1 MDYKTF
7 PKGFLLSLE
16 GQPSPAGDG
25 EEGQNL
31 SHDISNT
38 CDQENPSKRT
48 FHLVHCL
55 EGSEQSFIPQQETS
69 ETENHLLSDEKKCRH
84 FLEDLPVGLYAST
97 FEGKFLFA
105 NKALVE
111 ILKFPDLETLLSY
124 RTVDLYLNPA
134 DRTRL
139 LKLLE
144 DNDFVRHF
152 ETRLRC
158 YNGDII
164 WVSISARLVTEKGK
178 KILRGAI
185 QDITTLKYAQKA
197 LTEIEAKF
205 RTITEMAP
213 DAIVLVDL
221 EGRIVFWNKAAEK
234 IFGYTCAEA
243 LGRSLWFLVASKRY
257 YSYYLHSLIKLKETG
272 KSPLV
277 GKTYKIKAKKKN
289 DTIFPVEISHS
300 LLEIDDHKVLICMIR
315 DITSQERAQK
325 YIKRREEILK
335 VISDA
340 ANLFLHRSSC
350 DEVVNTV
357 LNKFGK
363 ILDVDKISIYQII
376 NDSKTEIFANIR
388 YNWTK
393 RKKDAKKTNLVVL
406 NHQHP
411 LLKAIQKKIPK
422 GKIFTRLFSETSNK
436 LRDFFEQENIK
447 SLAIS
452 PIFVGNEY
460 WGFIIAIQTSHERK
474 WLNVELDALQSLSD
488 MFGVSIQREN
498 IAEELIKEKER
509 LDITLKSIADG
520 VIVTDTTGK
529 IILINKGAQKILR
542 QDIEVKEPVFLKDI
556 FKIFYEKT
564 RQPEDILEA
573 VLKHKQTVRLV
584 SDTILLT
591 KNGDEVPI
599 QVVASPIKDHQK
611 QIIGIVI
618 VFQDITRRRQLEKE
632 ILNQEKMKILEML
645 AGGIAHDFNN
655 LLSAI
660 LGNISLAKIK
670 NKEESVEKFLDKAEK
685 ATKQAEKL
693 TRQLLSFTKAGLPV
707 KKTTSI
713 AELVKETTSFVLRGA
728 NVKVVFSIPDN
739 LWPAK
744 VDEVQIGQVIQ
755 NLVINA
761 QQAMSDGGTIE
772 ISAKNVYFETESE
785 IPLPPGPYI
794 CLRVK
799 DEGCG
804 IPPEYLS
811 RIFDPYFTTKPNGSG
826 LGLAVVLSII
836 KKHDGYIRVH
846 SRLGKGTSFEIFL
859 PAVKK
864 EKNENTNISKEETL
878 EKEFH
883 NKGKILVLDDEEL
896 VRHTLKE
903 MLKLLGYEVET
914 ASDGQEAIEK
924 YKMAYEQGSPFQA
937 IIMDLTVPGGMGGKE
952 ALAEILKID
961 PYAVAIVSTGYGNDQ
976 ILAEYRRYGFKG
988 FLKKPHRIE
997 ELAKVLQKVLHEY
1010 NQSKVKSD

>member
-1 MDYKTF
+1 MENILTQRVSDSVKKSSWTSFFPVDRRAFMVRFLISVWLRFVPFFLNRNKPVFSLNTKDSDLNIVREKICAGEDLICPQKENFSSRPFKNLRPCPKLEREKRGHCKMDHKAF
-7 PKGFLLSLE
+7 LKGFLLSVASE
-16 GQPSPAGDG
+16 PSPRENGK
-25 EEGQNL
+25 EGQNL
-31 SHDISNT
+31 SQDISSA

-48 FHLVHCL
+48 FLPVHSS
-55 EGSEQSFIPQQETS
+55 EGLDQSFIAQEKTS
-69 ETENHLLSDEKKCRH
+69 TIENHFLSDEKKCRH

-124 RTVDLYLNPA
+124 RTVDLYINPA

-152 ETRLRC
+152 ETQLRC
-158 YNGDII
+158 YNGEII
-164 WVSISARLVTEKGK
+164 WASISARLVTEKGE
-178 KILRGAI
+178 KILRGAV

-213 DAIVLVDL
+213 DAIVLVNSD
-221 EGRIVFWNKAAEK
+221 GRIILWNQAAEK
-234 IFGYTCAEA
+234 IFGYTSAEA
-243 LGRSLWFLVASKRY
+243 LGRSLWFLIASKRY
-257 YSYYLHSLIKLKETG
+257 YSYYLHSLAKLKETG

-277 GKTYKIKAKKKN
+277 GKTYKIKAKKK
-289 DTIFPVEISHS
+289 DGTVFPVEISHS
-300 LLEIDDHKVLICMIR
+300 LLEIDNHKVLICMIR
-315 DITSQERAQK
+315 DITSQERAKK
-325 YIKRREEILK
+325 YIERREKILK
-335 VISDA
+335 IVSDA
-340 ANLFLHRSSC
+340 ANIFLHSSSY
-350 DEVVNTV
+350 DEVINNV

-376 NDSKTEIFANIR
+376 NNSETEIFANLR

-393 RKKDAKKTNLVVL
+393 KKAKKTNLIVL
-406 NHQHP
+406 NNQHP
-411 LLKAIQKKIPK
+411 LLRSIQRKIPK
-422 GKIFTRLFSETSNK
+422 GKIFTKVFSETSNK
-436 LRDFFEQENIK
+436 LRDFFEQESIK

-460 WGFIIAIQTSHERK
+460 WGFIIAIQTNYEKK

-488 MFGVSIQREN
+488 MLGVSIQREN

-542 QDIEVKEPVFLKDI
+542 QEIEVKDSVFLKDI
-556 FKIFYEKT
+556 FKIFYERT

-584 SDTILLT
+584 SDTILLA
-591 KNGDEVPI
+591 KNGEEVPI

-655 LLSAI
+655 LLSSI
-660 LGNISLAKIK
+660 LGNISLARIK

-728 NVKVVFSIPDN
+728 NVKVVFSIPDD

-761 QQAMSDGGTIE
+761 QQAMPNGGTIE
-772 ISAKNVYFETESE
+772 ISAENVYFETDSE

-794 CLRVK
+794 CLKVK

-804 IPPEYLS
+804 IAPEYLS

-836 KKHDGYIRVH
+836 KKHDGYIRVR
-846 SRLGKGTSFEIFL
+846 STLGKGTSFEIFL

-864 EKNENTNISKEETL
+864 TET
-878 EKEFH
+878 
-883 NKGKILVLDDEEL
+883 
-896 VRHTLKE
+896 R
-903 MLKLLGYEVET
+903 
-914 ASDGQEAIEK
+914 
-924 YKMAYEQGSPFQA
+924 
-937 IIMDLTVPGGMGGKE
+937 
-952 ALAEILKID
+952 
-961 PYAVAIVSTGYGNDQ
+961 
-976 ILAEYRRYGFKG
+976 
-988 FLKKPHRIE
+988 
-997 ELAKVLQKVLHEY
+997 
-1010 NQSKVKSD
+1010 